1 MRPDIRQGELG
12 SPSAHLSAFGWIL
25 TGAVD
30 SGEKAAFAAHTVSVL
45 LAQPVDELTTV
56 LKRLWELEEVAAQRV
71 PTPDEDQA
79 EEHFQ
84 RTHFRDASGRYVVR
98 LPCRPDRLK
107 RLGESRSAALSM
119 LLSSERRLARKPELQ
134 KRYIDFMVEYLAL
147 DHMNPVLAD
156 APSRSVS
163 YYLPHHAVF
172 RAGEATG
179 KIRVV
184 FNASFKTTSGY
195 SLNDCLLPGPRLQSD
210 LWVILTRW
218 QGFKVGFM
226 ADIVKMFRQ
235 IRVNPADMDLQR
247 ILWRADPTER
257 VREFQLRT
265 VTYGTTA
272 APFLAIRTL
281 QQLAND
287 EAARFPLGA
296 TALLRH
302 SYVDDILAGGS
313 DLSATREIQRQLVA
327 LLRAGGFS
335 LDKWA
340 SNTRELLP
348 RASPEEALLPAF
360 DAVSALGIVWHLDED
375 ALSVRVTVSQQ
386 HETTTKRTVLSD
398 AARLFD
404 PLGWV
409 APVLIFARVFM
420 QDLWLA
426 SHDWDDPLPLEL
438 ADAWRVFTASLPG
451 LSALR
456 VPRWLQRD
464 PGDEVELRGFSDASE
479 RAYAAAVYARV
490 TRRDGRV
497 RVTLLTARAKVAPV
511 KTQSVPRLELC
522 GAVLVARL
530 LRRVARELDMEDAPI
545 VAWTDAR
552 VVLCWLRSHASR
564 WRPFVAHRVTEV
576 QNLVP
581 GERWRHVPTTSNPAD
596 LATRGIPVS
605 ELLGLDLWWRGPEWL
620 RGPPASWPAVGDL
633 ATRQEE
639 EERRAVHLA
648 APGNKEDL
656 LEERFSS
663 LTRLRREFP
672 GDLEALTAGG
682 PLPTGSSLRALSP
695 FLDKDGSLRVG
706 GRLQSAQL
714 PFPEKHPLILP
725 KEGSLTELVLRNAHT
740 ATLHGGPQLMRS
752 YLLRRFW
759 VVGVATRVRRIA
771 RECVRCARCRAE
783 TAQQRMGQLPPERV
797 RPSRPFASAGVDYA
811 GPLRIRAHK
820 GRGNIS
826 SKGYICL
833 FVCLATRAVHLE
845 SVSDLSASAFIAAF
859 RRFTARRGRCRLLL
873 SDNAT
878 NFRGADAELRARFR
892 AASEFYKEAGE
903 VLANDGTEWRFIPP
917 QAPHFG
923 GLWEAGVRSVKHHLR
938 RVIGDHALTYEETAT
953 LLCQIEACLN
963 SRPLSPLS
971 TDAADLVALTPGHFL
986 VGEALGN
993 IPEVPE
999 SDLHPTSRWRLIS
1012 AIKESFWRRWHEEY
1026 LHLLQQ
1032 RSKWTLERTNLTPGM
1047 MVLVRDELLPP
1058 TKWPLAR
1065 VTRVF
1070 PGPDGCVRVATVR
1083 TAATELT
1090 RPITKICPLPLT
1102 TDRRPLGG
1110 LDQAT

>member
-1 MRPDIRQGELG
+1 
-12 SPSAHLSAFGWIL
+12 
-25 TGAVD
+25 
-30 SGEKAAFAAHTVSVL
+30 
-45 LAQPVDELTTV
+45 
-56 LKRLWELEEVAAQRV
+56 
-71 PTPDEDQA
+71 
-79 EEHFQ
+79 
-84 RTHFRDASGRYVVR
+84 
-98 LPCRPDRLK
+98 
-107 RLGESRSAALSM
+107 
-119 LLSSERRLARKPELQ
+119 
-134 KRYIDFMVEYLAL
+134 
-147 DHMNPVLAD
+147 
-156 APSRSVS
+156 
-163 YYLPHHAVF
+163 
-172 RAGEATG
+172 
-179 KIRVV
+179 
-184 FNASFKTTSGY
+184 
-195 SLNDCLLPGPRLQSD
+195 
-210 LWVILTRW
+210 
-218 QGFKVGFM
+218 
-226 ADIVKMFRQ
+226 
-235 IRVNPADMDLQR
+235 
-247 ILWRADPTER
+247 
-257 VREFQLRT
+257 
-265 VTYGTTA
+265 
-272 APFLAIRTL
+272 
-281 QQLAND
+281 
-287 EAARFPLGA
+287 
-296 TALLRH
+296 
-302 SYVDDILAGGS
+302 
-313 DLSATREIQRQLVA
+313 
-327 LLRAGGFS
+327 
-335 LDKWA
+335 
-340 SNTRELLP
+340 
-348 RASPEEALLPAF
+348 
-360 DAVSALGIVWHLDED
+360 
-375 ALSVRVTVSQQ
+375 
-386 HETTTKRTVLSD
+386 
-398 AARLFD
+398 
-404 PLGWV
+404 
-409 APVLIFARVFM
+409 
-420 QDLWLA
+420 
-426 SHDWDDPLPLEL
+426 
-438 ADAWRVFTASLPG
+438 
-451 LSALR
+451 
-456 VPRWLQRD
+456 
-464 PGDEVELRGFSDASE
+464 
-479 RAYAAAVYARV
+479 
-490 TRRDGRV
+490 
-497 RVTLLTARAKVAPV
+497 
-511 KTQSVPRLELC
+511 
-522 GAVLVARL
+522 
-530 LRRVARELDMEDAPI
+530 MEDAPI

-620 RGPPASWPAVGDL
+620 RGPPAAWPAMGDL

-663 LTRLRREFP
+663 LTRLVRVVAYCCRLYRSARGIHKQDGFLTSAELEASLSRLVRLAQRREFP
-672 GDLEALTAGG
+672 GDMEALTAGS

-725 KEGSLTELVLRNAHT
+725 KEGPLTELVLRNAHT
-740 ATLHGGPQLMRS
+740 TTLHGGPQLMRS

-771 RECVRCARCRAE
+771 RECVRCARFRAE

-797 RPSRPFASAGVDYA
+797 RPSRPFVSAGVDYA
-811 GPLRIRAHK
+811 GPLP
-820 GRGNIS
+820 
-826 SKGYICL
+826 
-833 FVCLATRAVHLE
+833 
-845 SVSDLSASAFIAAF
+845 
-859 RRFTARRGRCRLLL
+859 RRGRCRLLL

-993 IPEVPE
+993 ITEVPE

-1032 RSKWTLERTNLTPGM
+1032 RSKWTRERTNLTPGM
-1047 MVLVRDELLPP
+1047 MVLVRDELLRPA
-1058 TKWPLAR
+1058 KWPLAR

-1070 PGPDGCVRVATVR
+1070 PGPDGCVRVVTVR

-1090 RPITKICPLPLT
+1090 RPITKICPLPLI
-1102 TDRRPLGG
+1102 TDRRSLRG